1 MSDGFS
7 LIFDI
12 VSGLLMV
19 LPTLYILF
27 VIPVRIKELKAET
40 LERQKILEKELREIK
55 EILKGKTIQM

>member
-19 LPTLYILF
+19 LPNLYILF
-27 VIPVRIKELKAET
+27 VIPVRIKELKSET